1 MRKTPIILSIVVVTG
16 LILTPFLPKKIAINP
31 TPSAPKGLYL
41 IEKFQKNNIKK
52 GDYIIIPVPKAYQSL
67 VVARRYL
74 AANIPLLKQIVALE
88 GDQICIEKS
97 QVFINGSYKTT
108 ALKVDRRGRKMP
120 ELSGCFTLKSD
131 QFFALMPAN
140 NSLDSRYFGALEF
153 KNIIGI
159 AHPFWLWSLED
170 KELEEWRK

>member
-16 LILTPFLPKKIAINP
+16 LSLAPFLPKKIAINP

-41 IEKFQKNNIKK
+41 IEKFQKNNVKK
-52 GDYIIIPVPKAYQSL
+52 GDYIIIPVPESYRNL

-74 AANIPLLKQIVALE
+74 APDIPLLKQIVALE
-88 GDQICIEKS
+88 GDQICIKKT
-97 QVFINGSYKTT
+97 QVFINGRYKAT
-108 ALKVDRRGRKMP
+108 ALKVDSRGRKMP
-120 ELSGCFTLKSD
+120 QLSGCFTLKSD

-159 AHPFWLWSLED
+159 AYPLWLWNSED
-170 KELEEWRK
+170 KRLGK

>member
-1 MRKTPIILSIVVVTG
+1 MRKTPIILSTVVVTG
-16 LILTPFLPKKIAINP
+16 LILAPFLPKKIAINP

-52 GDYIIIPVPKAYQSL
+52 GDYIIIPVPKPYQNF
-67 VVARRYL
+67 VVERRYL
-74 AANIPLLKQIVALE
+74 APNISLLKQIVALE
-88 GDQICIEKS
+88 GDQICIKKT

-108 ALKVDRRGRKMP
+108 ALKVDRRGREMP
-120 ELSGCFTLKSD
+120 QFSGCFTLTSD
-131 QFFALMPAN
+131 QFFALMPAK

-159 AHPFWLWSLED
+159 AHPLWLWNSEG
-170 KELEEWRK
+170 KELRK